1 MKEPRNPFRFG
12 PIALD
17 EGFANREAELK
28 ELKNDA
34 INGQDAWIV
43 APRRYGK
50 SSLVWRAMQEL
61 ASERMLVAHVNLMT
75 APTKTKLA
83 EKLARSIYEDV
94 ASPLER
100 AREKALAP
108 FRGLRVTPTVTVSPD
123 DASLSFGF
131 TSGREAADVDAT
143 LERLF
148 ELPAELAAERGRR
161 AVLIIDEFQ
170 EILDIDPQLP
180 KLMRTVFE
188 QQPDTAHLYLGS
200 KRHLMERIFNDAN
213 EPFWRSARQ
222 LELGPIDSKP
232 FSAFIRKRF
241 RDAGKDVAPE
251 VTAELL
257 DRSGGHP
264 YATQEFCYF
273 LWEATSPG
281 EVAGFPEF
289 ERALT
294 ALLRSEN
301 THFTLLW
308 DEASSVQRVLLQA
321 LAAEPGRPFTKEY
334 RARHGLPP
342 ATNVQKALTALRK
355 RDLVQPRNGEQRIVE
370 PFFDAWIR
378 SVVTA
383 EDEVSN

>member
-1 MKEPRNPFRFG
+1 M
-12 PIALD
+12 
-17 EGFANREAELK
+17 
-28 ELKNDA
+28 
-34 INGQDAWIV
+34 
-43 APRRYGK
+43 
-50 SSLVWRAMQEL
+50 
-61 ASERMLVAHVNLMT
+61 
-75 APTKTKLA
+75 
-83 EKLARSIYEDV
+83 
-94 ASPLER
+94 
-100 AREKALAP
+100 
-108 FRGLRVTPTVTVSPD
+108 TVSPD

-241 RDAGKDVAPE
+241 RDAGKDVSPK

-289 ERALT
+289 ERA
-294 ALLRSEN
+294 
-301 THFTLLW
+301 
-308 DEASSVQRVLLQA
+308 
-321 LAAEPGRPFTKEY
+321 
-334 RARHGLPP
+334 
-342 ATNVQKALTALRK
+342 
-355 RDLVQPRNGEQRIVE
+355 
-370 PFFDAWIR
+370 
-378 SVVTA
+378 
-383 EDEVSN
+383 

>member
-12 PIALD
+12 PLALD
-17 EGFANREAELK
+17 EAFANREVELK

-232 FSAFIRKRF
+232 
-241 RDAGKDVAPE
+241 
-251 VTAELL
+251 
-257 DRSGGHP
+257 
-264 YATQEFCYF
+264 
-273 LWEATSPG
+273 
-281 EVAGFPEF
+281 
-289 ERALT
+289 RAAKCRL
-294 ALLRSEN
+294 
-301 THFTLLW
+301 
-308 DEASSVQRVLLQA
+308 SSR
-321 LAAEPGRPFTKEY
+321 TKC
-334 RARHGLPP
+334 
-342 ATNVQKALTALRK
+342 
-355 RDLVQPRNGEQRIVE
+355 
-370 PFFDAWIR
+370 W
-378 SVVTA
+378 
-383 EDEVSN
+383 

>member
-17 EGFANREAELK
+17 EAFANREAELK

-213 EPFWRSARQ
+213 EPFWRSAKRV
-222 LELGPIDSKP
+222 ELGPIAPQAFRP
-232 FSAFIRKRF
+232 FIEAGF
-241 RDAGKDVAPE
+241 RDNGRDIADDLVDRVLA
-251 VTAELL
+251 VT
-257 DRSGGHP
+257 GGHP
-264 YATQEFCYF
+264 YATQELCYF
-273 LWEATSPG
+273 LW
-281 EVAGFPEF
+281 
-289 ERALT
+289 
-294 ALLRSEN
+294 
-301 THFTLLW
+301 
-308 DEASSVQRVLLQA
+308 
-321 LAAEPGRPFTKEY
+321 AET
-334 RARHGLPP
+334 
-342 ATNVQKALTALRK
+342 
-355 RDLVQPRNGEQRIVE
+355 
-370 PFFDAWIR
+370 
-378 SVVTA
+378 
-383 EDEVSN
+383 